1 MNGKFVKNVLV
12 FTISPTGDRERGLII
27 HDRGERAGRADFRE
41 DCDLWDRLNA
51 EPRDTDSREHSHKK

>member
-12 FTISPTGDRERGLII
+12 FTISPTGDRE
-27 HDRGERAGRADFRE
+27 RGERAGRADFRE